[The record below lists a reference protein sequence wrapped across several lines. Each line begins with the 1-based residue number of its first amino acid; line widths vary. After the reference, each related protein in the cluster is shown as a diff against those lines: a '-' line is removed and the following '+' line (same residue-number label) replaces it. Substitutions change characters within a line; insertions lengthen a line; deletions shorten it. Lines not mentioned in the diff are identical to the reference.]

1 MKRENRVR
9 KHSDFDRIIQKGA
22 AVKGRRFSIHY
33 ERGDVE
39 ETHIGIAVGKRN
51 GGAVARV
58 KAKRQIRAMIAE
70 CWNDYCIP
78 LNLVIVVRP
87 SYDSSDFV
95 ASKQELTELLTM
107 IKESQH

>member
-1 MKRENRVR
+1 MKRENRVK
-9 KHSDFDRIIQKGA
+9 KHSDFDRIIQKGV
-22 AVKGRRFSIHY
+22 AVKGRRFSLYY
-33 ERGDVE
+33 ERTDVE

-58 KAKRQIRAMIAE
+58 KTKRQIRAIIAE
-70 CWNDYCIP
+70 SWKDYGLP

-87 SYDSSDFV
+87 NYDCSEFA
-95 ASKQELTELLTM
+95 ASKEELIGLLET